1 MKLQGKTW
9 KFGNDINTDLLLPVP
24 VVLMPTEEQSK
35 HVMEANRP
43 GWVQQVRPGEIIVAG
58 RNFGMGSGRPAA
70 RAVKGTGITC
80 VLAESINGLY
90 FRNSVNFGLW
100 AMEVPGV
107 HDAFEEGDVAEVDF
121 EAFTVRNARS
131 GKVLKGQP
139 FPKSLRDIIVAG
151 GVIPMLDSQGLLLP
165 KLPPRGAAPRAAAR

>member
-1 MKLQGKTW
+1 MNLQGKTW
-9 KFGNDINTDLLLPVP
+9 KFGHDINTDLLLPVP
-24 VVLMPTEEQSK
+24 VVFMPAEEQAK

-43 GWVQQVRPGEIIVAG
+43 GWTQQVRPGDILVAG

-70 RAVKGTGITC
+70 RAVKGTGIAC

-90 FRNSVNFGLW
+90 FRNSVNYGLW

-107 HDAFEEGDVAEVDF
+107 HAAFKEGDVAEVDF

-131 GKVLKGQP
+131 GKVLQGLPYPQ
-139 FPKSLRDIIVAG
+139 SLLDILQAG
-151 GVIPMLDSQGLLLP
+151 GVFPMLDAKGLLLP
-165 KLPPRGAAPRAAAR
+165 KLPASGGRARRPSA

>member
-1 MKLQGKTW
+1 MKLKGKTW

-24 VVLMPTEEQSK
+24 VVFMPAEEQAK

-43 GWVQQVRPGEIIVAG
+43 GWVQQVRPGDVIVAG
-58 RNFGMGSGRPAA
+58 RNFGMGSGRPAS
-70 RAVKGTGITC
+70 RAVKGTGIVC
-80 VLAESINGLY
+80 VLAESINGLC

-107 HDAFEEGDVAEVDF
+107 HAAFEEGDIAEVDF

-131 GKVLKGQP
+131 KKVLKGRP
-139 FPKSLRDIIVAG
+139 FPQNLRDILAAG
-151 GVIPMLDSQGLLLP
+151 GIIPMLDAQGLLLP
-165 KLPPRGAAPRAAAR
+165 KLPPRGAAPRATGR